1 VIVRIATEGQYELA
15 SGEEATL
22 NELDNQA
29 VAACEAGDED
39 QFRAVFTELI
49 EFVRKNGQ
57 KVPEE
62 HLAPS
67 DLIIP
72 PPDTSLEE
80 ARAEFKG
87 EGLIPG

>member
-1 VIVRIATEGQYELA
+1 VIVRIATEGQYELLPND
-15 SGEEATL
+15 EESL

-39 QFRAVFTELI
+39 QFRAVFNELL

-57 KVPEE
+57 KVDAE

-72 PPDTSLEE
+72 PPDTTLEE